1 MKIQWCVLIF
11 FLLFVGKSFGQEGEK
26 QEFVPNEIYVK
37 VKKEYYR
44 RTNRANTN
52 QVVMSLELPFLSKGQ
67 SKSIVRNASRPFYLG
82 KSDDVKRIYK
92 LEVSADKLDTMIELL
107 KQDAAVEYVEKIPV
121 RKLFVQPNDPLFSQQ
136 WHLQKIQAEQA
147 WAFQSASS
155 SDVLVAVIDN
165 AFQVNHPDLQGN
177 FVAGYDVSDN
187 DSDPSP
193 PNDFFNHGTHVAG
206 IINAISNNALG
217 IAGAGANRVKVMPVK
232 VTPDDA
238 DPNSIF
244 SGYEGIQWAVANG
257 AKIISLSW
265 GGYEYYQFEQDI
277 INEAHAQGVL
287 IIAAAGNAGDE
298 DFLYPASY
306 EHVLSVASTDINDNR
321 SNFSSY
327 GEKVD
332 LSAPG
337 SQILS
342 TVPSGTYAVLSG
354 TSMAAPLVAAA
365 AGFLKHVNQS
375 LSVNQLEEFLKRTSD
390 SIDEINPSFAG
401 KMGAGRLNLYK
412 AVTCFNSP
420 LLSLTIQ
427 TDDPLYICSTDI
439 VRFKPSINE
448 VESYRWY
455 KDGVMISES
464 PHLQTNL
471 EGAYHL
477 IARKG
482 VCEVKTETIHIYQ
495 NLQKTPKPTVTPT
508 TAFYCTDR
516 NALKATLAS
525 SAFYGP
531 LTSTYTGGTVGYDN
545 FKQSSENP
553 SVVVNGIGG
562 TLSNLRVRI
571 SWQKIDGTTEAFCDV
586 TDRGGIP
593 FFDEVGF
600 QLQSPSG
607 TLVTLIPIGKYQRG
621 TSGDSQL
628 FTMDFAMNGI
638 AIAQGSKPSNGLF
651 LPQESFGKLYGEKPV
666 GTWTLLPTDD
676 SFYDPLCVSGFSIT
690 LETQSNNSQSGT
702 LFSWYAS
709 EMADSA
715 LAVDNPFFPLIT
727 QMSGTQ
733 PFWVTARNP
742 GYCESEKVATHVRIR
757 DVPFI
762 FAASLSELAGAD
774 ASLLYPAD
782 SVRYAD
788 LPTPSVFIY
797 KGNKVFSY
805 PIREIE
811 VQQNTVTICNP
822 DIFILASTGC
832 PGKIRWSNGFVG
844 DAQIVQVN
852 ESRSWQV
859 TCERDWGICQ
869 VPEPKTFT
877 ATIGQ
882 EKDLLLTTTIEA
894 GVTQTFLGN
903 KVTLQS
909 TLGTP
914 SDIKVLAK
922 KSVTF
927 QPGFQVTGSSTFE
940 ARIGGC
946 SN

>member
-354 TSMAAPLVAAA
+354 TSMAAPMVAGVAAL
-365 AGFLKHVNQS
+365 LKS
-375 LSVNQLEEFLKRTSD
+375 YFPTLTMLEIKEVILKSAK
-390 SIDEINPSFAG
+390 SYKVALG
-401 KMGAGRLNLYK
+401 KS
-412 AVTCFNSP
+412 FNSSVKSPP
-420 LLSLTIQ
+420 L
-427 TDDPLYICSTDI
+427 
-439 VRFKPSINE
+439 R
-448 VESYRWY
+448 
-455 KDGVMISES
+455 
-464 PHLQTNL
+464 
-471 EGAYHL
+471 
-477 IARKG
+477 
-482 VCEVKTETIHIYQ
+482 
-495 NLQKTPKPTVTPT
+495 
-508 TAFYCTDR
+508 
-516 NALKATLAS
+516 
-525 SAFYGP
+525 
-531 LTSTYTGGTVGYDN
+531 
-545 FKQSSENP
+545 
-553 SVVVNGIGG
+553 
-562 TLSNLRVRI
+562 
-571 SWQKIDGTTEAFCDV
+571 
-586 TDRGGIP
+586 
-593 FFDEVGF
+593 
-600 QLQSPSG
+600 
-607 TLVTLIPIGKYQRG
+607 
-621 TSGDSQL
+621 
-628 FTMDFAMNGI
+628 
-638 AIAQGSKPSNGLF
+638 
-651 LPQESFGKLYGEKPV
+651 
-666 GTWTLLPTDD
+666 
-676 SFYDPLCVSGFSIT
+676 
-690 LETQSNNSQSGT
+690 
-702 LFSWYAS
+702 
-709 EMADSA
+709 
-715 LAVDNPFFPLIT
+715 
-727 QMSGTQ
+727 
-733 PFWVTARNP
+733 
-742 GYCESEKVATHVRIR
+742 
-757 DVPFI
+757 
-762 FAASLSELAGAD
+762 
-774 ASLLYPAD
+774 
-782 SVRYAD
+782 
-788 LPTPSVFIY
+788 
-797 KGNKVFSY
+797 
-805 PIREIE
+805 
-811 VQQNTVTICNP
+811 
-822 DIFILASTGC
+822 
-832 PGKIRWSNGFVG
+832 
-844 DAQIVQVN
+844 
-852 ESRSWQV
+852 
-859 TCERDWGICQ
+859 
-869 VPEPKTFT
+869 
-877 ATIGQ
+877 
-882 EKDLLLTTTIEA
+882 
-894 GVTQTFLGN
+894 
-903 KVTLQS
+903 
-909 TLGTP
+909 
-914 SDIKVLAK
+914 
-922 KSVTF
+922 
-927 QPGFQVTGSSTFE
+927 
-940 ARIGGC
+940 
-946 SN
+946 